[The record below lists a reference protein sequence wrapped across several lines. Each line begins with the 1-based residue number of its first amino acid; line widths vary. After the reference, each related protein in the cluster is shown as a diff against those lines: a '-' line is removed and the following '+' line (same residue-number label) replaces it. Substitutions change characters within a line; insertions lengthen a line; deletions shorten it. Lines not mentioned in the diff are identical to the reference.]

1 MYYYKRT
8 DANGEVLECGEA
20 LFLSKTVIEITVQ
33 EYQEILA
40 EMKVLQEQMD
50 AAEDAAEQA
59 KDEQI
64 AALEQ
69 ENAALLYQLLTG
81 EEYTDV

>member
-1 MYYYKRT
+1 MYYKRT

-33 EYQEILA
+33 EYQEILT

-50 AAEDAAEQA
+50 AAEDAAEQT

-69 ENAALLYQLLTG
+69 ENAELLFQHLTC
-81 EEYTDV
+81 ENYESI